1 MKCMTKLILLLTIVN
16 LSCKNAN
23 KNLSNDQLNTTN
35 LDSTENLIGKKL
47 NVAETPVQEKKNQKS
62 QKWFFYKVS
71 PLSDLSNCEDSKYKD
86 FNFSI
91 SGDSIFIDNIYTDN
105 VYRETVKAEKF
116 FRAKYELNLYK
127 TFLPKN
133 FNVKLPATFEY
144 IRNKRAYQKESPLE
158 AYFQDA
164 FFIEQYLFFN
174 KDGCLYCFKN
184 EENNDQTVAESCLNS
199 TIEKLPYSKIINP
212 KKVQYNQLKCQISG
226 TEKYLCGEK
235 FLRYV
240 SLPDFKKVKLI
251 LVPLDC
257 GDFEYRFYLLTI
269 LKNKVIS
276 NQYVEGEWFE
286 PESIS
291 KKEITSFSI
300 DKNYK
305 ITITTNNIQNGKT
318 SLKDEQ
324 NFEVEENGVLKRL

>member
-1 MKCMTKLILLLTIVN
+1 MKCMTKLILLLIVVN

-23 KNLSNDQLNTTN
+23 KNLSSDQPNTTN
-35 LDSTENLIGKKL
+35 LDSTENLVEKKPSI
-47 NVAETPVQEKKNQKS
+47 AETPVQEKKNQKS

-71 PLSDLSNCEDSKYKD
+71 PLSDLSSCEDSKYKD

-164 FFIEQYLFFN
+164 FFIDQYLFFN
-174 KDGCLYCFKN
+174 NNGCLYCFKK
-184 EENNDQTVAESCLNS
+184 ENQGSDAVKSITLPITKSQLIDPDNQIPINKSNIKIDGNLASGEY
-199 TIEKLPYSKIINP
+199 KLKED
-212 KKVQYNQLKCQISG
+212 V
-226 TEKYLCGEK
+226 
-235 FLRYV
+235 F
-240 SLPDFKKVKLI
+240 I
-251 LVPLDC
+251 LWFD
-257 GDFEYRFYLLTI
+257 GDFEKWYLVTLVNQAVKEKLLIGKNETVE
-269 LKNKVIS
+269 LKN
-276 NQYVEGEWFE
+276 GETE
-286 PESIS
+286 DNYLD
-291 KKEITSFSI
+291 FSI
-300 DKNYK
+300 DINFEIKLQYSGGKNYK
-305 ITITTNNIQNGKT
+305 NMKIYKEKKYKISQDKKIIK
-318 SLKDEQ
+318 L
-324 NFEVEENGVLKRL
+324 